1 MAYQVPIF
9 TKGLYAGANRH
20 VMQGMADASRT
31 VSASQQGLAKARQ
44 LVVGGNVAR
53 LGLCSLSQATLITAN
68 RWKYQVEAFYPPS
81 LAGGGIAAPNCS
93 SFDYLEVLNLREY
106 FNTATVVDGMDITT
120 PASTVGPVGSVWN
133 GAAWPTTSLAAVVN
147 VYVVYALDGTAWP
160 YFDRP
165 NPVRCTEAAGGG
177 E

>member
-1 MAYQVPIF
+1 MAYLDPIF

-20 VMQGMADASRT
+20 VLNGMADASKT
-31 VSASQQGLAKARQ
+31 VSRSQQGIAKARQ
-44 LVVGGNVAR
+44 LVNQGNVFR
-53 LGLCSLSQATLITAN
+53 LGLCSISQATLVTAN
-68 RWKYQVEAFYPPS
+68 RWKYRVEVFYPPS

-133 GAAWPTTSLAAVVN
+133 GSAWPTTALAAIVN
-147 VYVVYALDGTAWP
+147 VYVVYALDGSAYP

-165 NPVRCTEAAGGG
+165 NPIRCTEGGG